1 MIQDD
6 LDENMRHLAISNPI
20 HHLTRGQHGRKK
32 ASSSRPAHDTEEKE
46 EDDTTPPA
54 TPKAATKTRGSE
66 KPVPFGE
73 LRPGAHNMGARAGGP
88 PMMASLVFP
97 PEHAWAGPC
106 FQGEA
111 FGDAAEVL
119 PQQQHGT
126 GSFVAPP
133 PFGAHDVAP
142 PGPQTLAGGLH
153 TGFTRAPALVNHQD
167 LMMKP
172 GPPFHGRA
180 ILDPS
185 SNPTATS
192 RAREAFENKYIILH
206 DHLRR
211 AVLVPRD
218 SFPLSPANTSH
229 GLFPAAPFRQHDYCY
244 YYPPPPPSTT
254 PAHQADDPHYHAA
267 PRTATTVFGP
277 TDLPPPPD
285 LRGLFPTTSL
295 APAPPH
301 RGDDNNTPPGPP
313 LGPTSARGSH
323 QTFTHAAPRRSQ
335 YAAKME
341 ELELQQE
348 QQQVAATTAGS
359 PHKKQGIFADG
370 VGVGSTKPWSPL
382 DVITNWQQ
390 GPARDGVRA
399 ASLHLPQQQQ
409 ASSAPPARRPTG
421 MNLEPPVARLP
432 PFSGSLP
439 AAGGPNG
446 SNSNNNNG
454 GYLYNLPHSN
464 SNRAA
469 AGSFGAGGASITTTN
484 NHSHKREFEPMVC
497 VQNPAQAD
505 EALNGPEILHRVRHG
520 ISLNYKGQS
529 HNANNISR
537 DIPHSENAAL
547 WLTNLPPGVTV
558 AELLG
563 AIAAAGPVGRVWSLH
578 INPPREVGGAAS
590 GGHQDGGGSGN
601 NNKDHHNTPVILPLS
616 YRTSAAKLIFYQP
629 VEAQR
634 LLALTQRGAFVLP
647 NKNYHHTTTTADDDD
662 TERQGN
668 NKNSSSS
675 YYPYPYYQV
684 RATHNRQRVPAQPAN
699 NNDTSRVLLIAG
711 PRALVA
717 EAPLRA
723 LFSRYFVYQTE
734 AVVVL
739 AEDDDQDTKGRRV
752 LEWRFGS
759 ARAQAQAAFRLLRG
773 PSFADAED
781 ERLRVHVAWGTD
793 PCETGVC
800 F

>member
-1 MIQDD
+1 
-6 LDENMRHLAISNPI
+6 
-20 HHLTRGQHGRKK
+20 
-32 ASSSRPAHDTEEKE
+32 
-46 EDDTTPPA
+46 
-54 TPKAATKTRGSE
+54 
-66 KPVPFGE
+66 
-73 LRPGAHNMGARAGGP
+73 
-88 PMMASLVFP
+88 
-97 PEHAWAGPC
+97 
-106 FQGEA
+106 
-111 FGDAAEVL
+111 
-119 PQQQHGT
+119 
-126 GSFVAPP
+126 
-133 PFGAHDVAP
+133 
-142 PGPQTLAGGLH
+142 
-153 TGFTRAPALVNHQD
+153 
-167 LMMKP
+167 MK
-172 GPPFHGRA
+172 
-180 ILDPS
+180 
-185 SNPTATS
+185 
-192 RAREAFENKYIILH
+192 
-206 DHLRR
+206 
-211 AVLVPRD
+211 
-218 SFPLSPANTSH
+218 
-229 GLFPAAPFRQHDYCY
+229 
-244 YYPPPPPSTT
+244 
-254 PAHQADDPHYHAA
+254 
-267 PRTATTVFGP
+267 
-277 TDLPPPPD
+277 
-285 LRGLFPTTSL
+285 
-295 APAPPH
+295 
-301 RGDDNNTPPGPP
+301 
-313 LGPTSARGSH
+313 
-323 QTFTHAAPRRSQ
+323 
-335 YAAKME
+335 

-348 QQQVAATTAGS
+348 QQKVAAATADS
-359 PHKKQGIFADG
+359 ADKKQGIFSDG
-370 VGVGSTKPWSPL
+370 VGIGSTKPWSPL
-382 DVITNWQQ
+382 DVIMNWRQ
-390 GPARDGVRA
+390 GPERDDVRA

-432 PFSGSLP
+432 PSYGSLP
-439 AAGGPNG
+439 AAGGANG
-446 SNSNNNNG
+446 NNSSNNNG
-454 GYLYNLPHSN
+454 GYLYNLPCNN

-469 AGSFGAGGASITTTN
+469 PGSFGAGGANTTTTN

-578 INPPREVGGAAS
+578 INPPREVGGGAAAS
-590 GGHQDGGGSGN
+590 GHQDGGGSS
-601 NNKDHHNTPVILPLS
+601 NNKEDHRHNPPIILPLS
-616 YRTSAAKLIFYQP
+616 YRTSAAKLIFYKP

-634 LLALTQRGAFVLP
+634 LLALAQRGAFVLP
-647 NKNYHHTTTTADDDD
+647 NKDYHHTTTDDD
-662 TERQGN
+662 TTEREGN
-668 NKNSSSS
+668 NNNPPSS

-684 RATHNRQRVPAQPAN
+684 RATHNRQRVPAQPAT

-739 AEDDDQDTKGRRV
+739 TEDEEGDRRV

-773 PSFADAED
+773 PSFADADD

-800 F
+800 L